1 MDGLSPAL
9 PPLPLLPLQPNYLL
23 NTLNQ
28 SPVTA
33 STCHRIPALASTP
46 SRPAKKLCPSST
58 PLHPKTPEAACSTGG
73 VVHDDDDDY
82 SEDDACHAAV
92 DANVSFASG
101 DLPVHSRR
109 HRTLT
114 AASSG
119 QAVINA
125 PRALPHLGEC
135 FRDDGAAAAHCF
147 RSPSGTFELQ
157 RGLGRVSVSPVC
169 CQWLRTRV

>member
-1 MDGLSPAL
+1 MDGLSPIH
-9 PPLPLLPLQPNYLL
+9 PPLPLQPSYLL

-33 STCHRIPALASTP
+33 STCHRIPAFASTP

-73 VVHDDDDDY
+73 SVHDDDDY
-82 SEDDACHAAV
+82 SEDDACDAAV
-92 DANVSFASG
+92 DANVSCASA
-101 DLPVHSRR
+101 DLPVHARR
-109 HRTLT
+109 HRALP

-119 QAVINA
+119 PAATHA
-125 PRALPHLGEC
+125 PRALPHRGEC
-135 FRDDGAAAAHCF
+135 SRDGAAGVVHCV

-157 RGLGRVSVSPVC
+157 RSLRCVSVSPVC
-169 CQWLRTRV
+169 CQLLRTRV

>member
-73 VVHDDDDDY
+73 IVHDDDDDDDDDY

-92 DANVSFASG
+92 NANVSCTSG
-101 DLPVHSRR
+101 DLPVHARR
-109 HRTLT
+109 HRALP

-119 QAVINA
+119 PAA
-125 PRALPHLGEC
+125 THTPRALPRRGEC
-135 FRDDGAAAAHCF
+135 SRDGAAGTVHCV
-147 RSPSGTFELQ
+147 RSPSGTFELL
-157 RGLGRVSVSPVC
+157 LGC
-169 CQWLRTRV
+169 